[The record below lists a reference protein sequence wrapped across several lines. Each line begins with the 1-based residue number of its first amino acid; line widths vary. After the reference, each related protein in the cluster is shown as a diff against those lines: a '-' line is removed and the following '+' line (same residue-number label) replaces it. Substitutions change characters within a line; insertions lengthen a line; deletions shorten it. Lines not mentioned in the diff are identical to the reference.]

1 MSAAGSRSVT
11 PTSAALAFVGAL
23 VATASLLTVAAA
35 ASPPRPANLQ
45 VAGGTA
51 WRAEPR
57 FQLDWTIPA
66 YTGPPLAATRYR
78 IRDSQGRVV
87 GEDWVS
93 SVRDG
98 FAGLAVPKTPGLY
111 DAELWFEDET
121 GAQGPMATAT
131 LRFDDTRPAAIEPE
145 WVPAWIGRGGF
156 PLRIR
161 LSRPAGPLPLSGIRG
176 YATSVGAAPNAAPCA
191 GAGVCSEAETTLRG
205 GGEDDEL
212 EIAALPEGT
221 SYLHAVAV
229 SGSGM
234 RSPASGRAEL
244 HVDLTDPVTRLA
256 GVPAGWTNR
265 TVSLLARAT
274 DSGAGMTDST
284 GLPPF
289 TAIRVGGGPPV
300 SAAGATVAT
309 TIVTEGAHRV
319 AYYARD
325 GAGNVDDGAWSNG
338 IANRSPRTATVRI
351 DRTPPSVAF
360 AVSQD
365 PRDPELV
372 RARIEDGLSGP
383 DPARGGIGVRQAGS
397 GDGFRALPT
406 TVSEAGE
413 MRARWES
420 DYWPAGEYE
429 FRAVAYDTA
438 GNAVLTR
445 RRRNGS
451 AMVLSNPLKATTALV
466 AHLGGRAGPRSVP
479 YGRGVRLAGRLTTG
493 IRAPL
498 AGMPV
503 RIVERFA
510 PGPGPAVR
518 VSTARTAADGTW
530 STHLPPGPS
539 REIEAGFPGSTTLG
553 RSAGGPLSLR
563 VKSAVRLSASSAL
576 AEVGG
581 PPLVFRGRIA
591 PSGAIPPPGKSVQLQ
606 FRLPGSAWSEF
617 RTVQTDRQGRFRYA
631 YRFSDDDSRGARFQF
646 RAYAPAQ
653 ENWPYEPTG
662 SRPVLVRGR

>member
-1 MSAAGSRSVT
+1 MKRLMALI
-11 PTSAALAFVGAL
+11 ALAVPAFAAPGAF
-23 VATASLLTVAAA
+23 
-35 ASPPRPANLQ
+35 ASPPAPSDL
-45 VAGGTA
+45 
-51 WRAEPR
+51 
-57 FQLDWTIPA
+57 
-66 YTGPPLAATRYR
+66 
-78 IRDSQGRVV
+78 RVV
-87 GEDWVS
+87 GGDGWHADNAFSLDWNS
-93 SVRDG
+93 PPATAPALTRTHYRVRDPQG
-98 FAGLAVPKTPGLY
+98 TTIASEVISKTEDGVGPLIVPAVPGSYT
-111 DAELWFEDET
+111 AEVWFEDAS
-121 GAQGPMATAT
+121 GAQGPVATAQ
-131 LRFDDTRPAAIEPE
+131 LRFDDTRPSAIEPGP
-145 WVPAWIGRGGF
+145 VPAWIGRVGF

-161 LSRPAGPLPLSGIRG
+161 LGRPAGPPPLAGIRG
-176 YATSVGAAPNAAPCA
+176 YAISIAAAPSATPCH
-191 GAGVCSEAETTLRG
+191 GGDLCSEAETTLRG
-205 GGEDDEL
+205 GFEDDEL

-244 HVDLTDPVTRLA
+244 RVDLTDPVTRLA

-265 TVSLLARAT
+265 AVSLLARAT

-289 TAIRVGGGPPV
+289 TAIRIDGGAPV

-309 TIVTEGAHRV
+309 TVVAEGTHRV

-360 AVSQD
+360 AGSQD

-383 DPARGGIGVRQAGS
+383 DPVRGGIGVRRVGS

-406 TVSEAGE
+406 TVGEAGE

-420 DYWPAGEYE
+420 DSYPAGEYE
-429 FRAVAYDTA
+429 FRAVAYDAA
-438 GNAVLTR
+438 GNVALTR

-466 AHLGGRAGPRSVP
+466 ARLGGRAGPRSVP
-479 YGRGVRLAGRLTTG
+479 YGRGIRLAGRLTTG

-510 PGPGPAVR
+510 PGPTVR

-530 STHLPPGPS
+530 SIHLPPGPS
-539 REIEAGFPGSTTLG
+539 REVEATFAGSATLG
-553 RSAGGPLSLR
+553 RSTYGPLRLGVR
-563 VKSAVRLSASSAL
+563 SAVRLGASSGL
-576 AEVGG
+576 AKIGG

-591 PSGAIPPPGKSVQLQ
+591 PAEAIPAPGKSVQLQ

-617 RTVQTDRQGRFRYA
+617 RTIQTDRQGRFRYA

-653 ENWPYEPTG
+653 ENWPYEPSG
-662 SRPVLVRGR
+662 SRPVLVEGV